1 MTPNPGVVE
10 SALRA
15 LFPDGIAVAAV
26 PIIPADDTTL
36 WPNERAAIAGAV
48 PSRLAEFV
56 AGRTAARQALHALGF
71 PPTALP
77 MAPDRAALW
86 PKGVSGAIAH
96 AAGIAIAVA
105 RRGGPLGVDVE
116 DDTDLP
122 HDIWPII
129 CLPEEL
135 QRLQPDRLGRDAKRV
150 FCAKEAVFKAQAP
163 ESRAMFGHE
172 ILSVSLAET
181 SFDAQFLA
189 DAGAFR
195 SGQVVQGRIAL
206 VEGLIL
212 AGVAG

>member
-10 SALRA
+10 SALQS
-15 LFPDGIAVAAV
+15 LFPGGVAVAAV
-26 PIIPADDTTL
+26 PIIPADSTTL
-36 WPNERAAIAGAV
+36 WPAEQLAIARAV

-56 AGRTAARQALHALGF
+56 AGRTAARRVLHLLELA
-71 PPTALP
+71 PAALP
-77 MAPDRAALW
+77 MAPDRAAIW
-86 PKGVSGAIAH
+86 PEGVFGSIAH
-96 AAGIAIAVA
+96 AGGIAVAVA
-105 RRGGPLGVDVE
+105 RREGVVGVDVE

-122 HDIWPII
+122 PDLWPII

-135 QRLQPDRLGRDAKRV
+135 RRLVPIRKGHQAKRI

-163 ESRAMFGHE
+163 DSRGMFGHE

-189 DAGAFR
+189 DVGAFR
-195 SGQVVQGRIAL
+195 FGQIVRGRIAL